1 MKIQLRGVF
10 VERIKESVTQN
21 CSYIN
26 TNNKI
31 VLQKEELLKNIRK
44 HLFIFCIFI

>member
-10 VERIKESVTQN
+10 VGRIKESVTQN

-31 VLQKEELLKNIRK
+31 VLQKDELLKNRK
-44 HLFIFCIFI
+44 HLFVFYICI